1 MRLHRLEITAF
12 GPFADPCTVDF
23 DALTDSG
30 LFLVHGPTGAGK
42 TSLLDAVCFALY
54 AGVPGG
60 RGSGPAAHL
69 RSHHAAE
76 GVAPCVVLEFTAARR
91 RLRITR
97 SPAWTKPSR
106 SNPVPAKVALEE
118 LRRGRWEP
126 VSARHDE
133 VGDVVN
139 DVMGMGRQQFER
151 VVLLPQGD
159 FAAFLRS
166 SAEDRRKVL
175 DRLFDVSTFGGVE
188 SWLAERRRQ
197 GAAALAERRVEIGR
211 HTAALADLLARLPE
225 PASPA
230 TGPTLTRPSLR
241 TPRVCSRPSVVRTWT
256 AAGLAVHLPTVQ
268 AHLDEA
274 VTTALAEHEQAETRS
289 RTATDALAEAR
300 LLQATQAKGSRA
312 RSDRAGLAAAA
323 ARLAPTRQVVADAEQ
338 AAPLRGHLAAAA
350 RAAAEQAAAATS
362 ADQLVERLRRA
373 GLVDET
379 SPGADHLRALHERVR
394 AGDAPIDVVDRARED
409 LRRLGRRGEELTRNA
424 QGARSCASAL
434 AAQAESAAADLDHL
448 NGRREGLLALAASA
462 DMERVALAELVRLHR
477 LRVAIDDGARAL
489 TAAGDAV
496 REAVDADQ
504 TARDTLLTLR
514 AARLDGMAAEL
525 AADLADGQPC
535 AVCGSPEH
543 PRPATGRH
551 TVTAADVAEAERV
564 SDGLTTVRA
573 VRESALATL
582 EGAQAERRAALG
594 AESRDAADLAQAS
607 ARATE
612 RVSLAAAASGQAAA
626 LDDELTVTAA
636 ALQSATAARDDMT
649 GRAQAAEAA
658 LVELSRQHDDALGR
672 LRVAASQHGATCPC
686 SEWRVGSTSLL
697 DGWDSGDDV
706 DPAADATARWQ
717 QAAALGAAA
726 TAWVDAHRAAGRLLD
741 RAVDAMVLAEQR
753 SADLAAAEDVLRTEL
768 EAAGF
773 LEPSVA
779 TAALVER
786 DRLRDLTDQLRH
798 PTTRSSGSRPPS
810 PTPTSSRRW
819 APRHPTSPW
828 PRQRPTRPLSAA
840 KQALRRHTEAQG
852 ALDRGRRLVAELT
865 AAITDLAPATARQEL
880 LTEVAETA
888 AGNGSNTLRMPL
900 SSYVLAAR
908 LERVAE
914 LANERLAVMGEGRFE
929 LRHTDDRSG
938 NAKSG
943 LGLEVVDLW
952 TGQPRPTSTLSGGE
966 SFMASLALALGL
978 ADAVREEAGGVDLQ
992 TLFVDEGF
1000 GTLDDESLE
1009 QVMAV
1014 LDTLRDGGRAVGV
1027 VSHVADLRT
1036 RIPRQIKV
1044 TKTPHGSSVSLL
1056 GTDRTDVA

>member
-1 MRLHRLEITAF
+1 M
-12 GPFADPCTVDF
+12 DP
-23 DALTDSG
+23 
-30 LFLVHGPTGAGK
+30 
-42 TSLLDAVCFALY
+42 
-54 AGVPGG
+54 
-60 RGSGPAAHL
+60 
-69 RSHHAAE
+69 
-76 GVAPCVVLEFTAARR
+76 
-91 RLRITR
+91 
-97 SPAWTKPSR
+97 
-106 SNPVPAKVALEE
+106 
-118 LRRGRWEP
+118 
-126 VSARHDE
+126 
-133 VGDVVN
+133 
-139 DVMGMGRQQFER
+139 
-151 VVLLPQGD
+151 
-159 FAAFLRS
+159 
-166 SAEDRRKVL
+166 
-175 DRLFDVSTFGGVE
+175 
-188 SWLAERRRQ
+188 
-197 GAAALAERRVEIGR
+197 
-211 HTAALADLLARLPE
+211 
-225 PASPA
+225 
-230 TGPTLTRPSLR
+230 
-241 TPRVCSRPSVVRTWT
+241 
-256 AAGLAVHLPTVQ
+256 AGLAVHLPTVQ

-798 PTTRSSGSRPPS
+798 HDDAVVRVEATLADPDIIAALG
-810 PTPTSSRRW
+810 
-819 APRHPTSPW
+819 APAPDVTMAEATAN
-828 PRQRPTRPLSAA
+828 QAADAA

-908 LERVAE
+908 LEQVAE
-914 LANERLAVMGEGRFE
+914 PGQRAARGDGRGP
-929 LRHTDDRSG
+929 LRAATHRRPAAATPRADSAWRWSTCGPGSRGPPRRCPVASPSWPPWRWHSGSPTRCARSP
-938 NAKSG
+938 AA
-943 LGLEVVDLW
+943 
-952 TGQPRPTSTLSGGE
+952 STCRRCSSTRG
-966 SFMASLALALGL
+966 SAPS
-978 ADAVREEAGGVDLQ
+978 
-992 TLFVDEGF
+992 T
-1000 GTLDDESLE
+1000 T
-1009 QVMAV
+1009 
-1014 LDTLRDGGRAVGV
+1014 RAW
-1027 VSHVADLRT
+1027 SR
-1036 RIPRQIKV
+1036 
-1044 TKTPHGSSVSLL
+1044 
-1056 GTDRTDVA
+1056 